1 MSQTDPV
8 VEGQFRVYNNSMT
21 NSLERDAK
29 YLSPALARAHNI
41 VVVKGEGSYLFDEVG
56 DKYLDLTSGIAVNQL
71 GHAHPEVVQAI
82 AEQAAKCIHTS
93 CVVHYP
99 ANIDLAEKLA
109 SIMPGNISSTFFS
122 NSGAEA
128 IDGAMKL
135 IKLTQPGRNNV
146 FVHKG
151 SFHGRTLG
159 ATALTTSKSGYRRFY
174 EPLIPGVH
182 AMDFPN
188 IYTQGTKKS
197 RDFLLK
203 HLKDIFNNY
212 TDTIAHPETISAILI
227 EPVLGEGGYIP
238 APGIHGGENYLQYL
252 REYCDEHGILLVFD
266 EVQSGFGRTGKMFA
280 SEYYGVVP
288 DIQVMAKGL
297 SGGVPLGAF
306 SASFE
311 LMNKMPPASHG
322 STWGGNPIACRA
334 SLKLLEIM
342 ERDNVLANVN
352 ARSEQV
358 FKFFEKHFP
367 ASDTRNTV
375 DENAQKTNE
384 PKRGH
389 TFSAYHNPKV
399 QLRGLGLMIAIVL
412 PDNASALKV
421 KEHCFKNKILTL
433 GCGTNGNIIRL
444 APDLTIT
451 EANLQIGLDAI
462 AEAIKG

>member
-1 MSQTDPV
+1 
-8 VEGQFRVYNNSMT
+8 MT
-21 NSLERDAK
+21 KSLERDAK
-29 YLSPALARAHNI
+29 YLSPALGRAHHI
-41 VVVKGEGSYLFDEVG
+41 VAVKGEGSFLFDEAG
-56 DKYLDLTSGIAVNQL
+56 DKYLDLTSGIAVNQI

-109 SIMPGNISSTFFS
+109 SIMPGNISSTFFC

-128 IDGAMKL
+128 VDGAMKL
-135 IKLTQPGRNNV
+135 IKIANPGRANI

-151 SFHGRTLG
+151 SFHGRTLA
-159 ATALTTSKSGYRRFY
+159 ATALTTSKNGYRKFY
-174 EPLIPGVH
+174 DPLIPGVH
-182 AMDFPN
+182 TMDFPN
-188 IYTQGTKKS
+188 IYAQGTKKS
-197 RDFLLK
+197 REFLVK

-212 TDTIAHPETISAILI
+212 TDTITHPETISAIFI

-238 APGIHGGENYLQYL
+238 APGADQGENYLQFL
-252 REYCDEHGILLVFD
+252 RDYCDEHGILLVFD
-266 EVQSGFGRTGKMFA
+266 EVQCGFGRTGKMFA

-288 DIQVMAKGL
+288 DIQIMAKGL

-311 LMNKMPPASHG
+311 LMNKMPVASHG

-334 SLKLLEIM
+334 SLKLLEII
-342 ERDNVLANVN
+342 ERDNVIANVN

-367 ASDTRNTV
+367 NSDTRKTV
-375 DENAQKTNE
+375 EENSEKTND

-399 QLRGLGLMIAIVL
+399 QVRGLGLMLAIVL
-412 PDNASALKV
+412 PDNATALKV
-421 KEHCFKNKILTL
+421 KEYCFKNKILTL
-433 GCGTNGNIIRL
+433 GCGTHGNIIRL

>member
-1 MSQTDPV
+1 MHGQLPV
-8 VEGQFRVYNNSMT
+8 IWDR
-21 NSLERDAK
+21 AK
-29 YLSPALARAHNI
+29 DFS
-41 VVVKGEGSYLFDEVG
+41 VWD
-56 DKYLDLTSGIAVNQL
+56 
-71 GHAHPEVVQAI
+71 
-82 AEQAAKCIHTS
+82 IHG
-93 CVVHYP
+93 
-99 ANIDLAEKLA
+99 NKFIDF
-109 SIMPGNISSTFFS
+109 SSTIFVANTGHGNPSIIKAIITMLKKPLFHAYTYPTKIRADYLEFLIDNLRS
-122 NSGAEA
+122 SCGDWVEKAFLVSSGTEA
-128 IDGAMKL
+128 IECS
-135 IKLTQPGRNNV
+135 IKLMRMYGRL
-146 FVHKG
+146 G
-151 SFHGRTLG
+151 SPKKNKIISFTGNWHGRTLG
-159 ATALTTSKSGYRRFY
+159 AQMLSSVAKQKEWIGY
-174 EPLIPGVH
+174 E
-182 AMDFPN
+182 DPN
-188 IYTQGTKKS
+188 IIRLPFPYPWNVNESDGRSVFSKNLEKYGVKGEEVAGFVLESYQGWACAFYPVSFVEAIKEYSFKY
-197 RDFLLK
+197 
-203 HLKDIFNNY
+203 DI
-212 TDTIAHPETISAILI
+212 
-227 EPVLGEGGYIP
+227 VLT
-238 APGIHGGENYLQYL
+238 
-252 REYCDEHGILLVFD
+252 FD
-266 EVQSGFGRTGKMFA
+266 EIQSGFGRTGKMFA
-280 SEYYGVVP
+280 SEHYGVVP

-358 FKFFEKHFP
+358 FKFFEKHFTN
-367 ASDTRNTV
+367 SDTRNTV
-375 DENAQKTNE
+375 DENSEKTNE

-412 PDNASALKV
+412 PDNATALKV

-462 AEAIKG
+462 AEAIKK